1 VVAQRRFGPLVAV
14 VFAGLAVLLVR
25 LAQIQ
30 IAEHEVWGAQ
40 AASLLRSSKVV
51 PYHRGRILARDGRE
65 LVRDADVYEVEFCYR
80 EFRRGHPIAQIAHAR
95 STLEQRAVPLT
106 EAVQSLEAWSIE
118 LVLLSPA
125 DLDAFAAGAALAT
138 ESCALPATD
147 HPVEERR
154 PQRASD
160 LRFYVAEIL
169 HMTGAERTHAR
180 KSAEDPDARSSYIEL
195 VARARKLSPQALA
208 ESLRA
213 ELAAARA
220 HLQVLAA
227 ELAQDPEIAAGTVG
241 EAPFEVLIDTLEAQ
255 RERAED
261 AVADELFEQAAGFAP
276 GRLSTSSLTRLVDV
290 DWLASVLHWD
300 ATRHARWL
308 ATRRE
313 RYERE
318 LELLRAPRILS
329 HVQSESEGELRADR
343 LLAEIAEQF
352 RPTYMDRR
360 RSGDPAP
367 AWQELDEL
375 CVLSEIDSLFTSS
388 RGAAEFAPAAPVL
401 ALQDEEVRAASAE
414 LTDPWLAVGMIAE
427 LSEVHAVDAKAASI
441 APESAA
447 RWRRFSEAGRGFES
461 PEAQIE
467 LVALLRALER
477 RLVTAC
483 DRVLEGLSAA
493 QSSDASMP
501 VRLVLREER
510 VARAMQQEKFVLRDK
525 SNRPVMLSG
534 SPRYPLVHLIE
545 RHPERYRGFE
555 VRETTRRITTARDA
569 DGVPVAEVLIGRVRR
584 PSLSDLFAQ
593 VRDEKRLQALQ
604 YKVLRTARDEAEIR
618 ELTARLYR
626 ADELTGASG
635 IEAYFDPE
643 LRGRFGY
650 RESDGGGGRGGRGLR
665 ADDVELFQP
674 AEDGDDLQL
683 TLDLD
688 LQVAAQTTLAHPR
701 MPSDSHTDRLWFE
714 NPVGAIV
721 LITPQGEVLAAVSEP
736 SRSNYPA
743 TPGRDEERR
752 HVRDRSLQRPTF
764 NPPGSVFKPFVAAY
778 ALDRM
783 QFDPATRY
791 TCLPIDDGGPGYAD
805 LHCHSLHT
813 ECDLA
818 RALQASCNSYFAR
831 LGEVFEPGALVDM
844 ATSFGFGQETGVRHL
859 GTEGR
864 IGLREDWRLMRPEKL
879 TEKLGDAATRRRFT
893 NGLGIIEATPMQ
905 VARATAGLLTGSLP
919 EVHIV
924 RAIGGKDVP
933 LVAHDLGLSAASRE
947 FVQRAMESVV
957 EDPGGTAY
965 EKGLDKGS
973 LGFRIAAKTGSGDY
987 AAFKASPDQTIDDRL
1002 DMEAGKVRKHTWF
1015 AGWFPAEKPA
1025 AILVVYLHDV
1035 SETASHTAVYVAAQF
1050 LSDPAVRR
1058 FVDDASAPPKRES
1071 GDDAKRGTT
1080 GGAIGASAPR
1090 ADVDD
1095 GNTSPERDASQ
1106 KAVAPSKRDSPLKR
1120 DSPRGPR

>member
-1 VVAQRRFGPLVAV
+1 MVAQRRFGPLVAV

-65 LVRDADVYEVEFCYR
+65 LVRDEDVYEVEFCYR
-80 EFRRGHPIAQIAHAR
+80 EFRRGHPIAQVAHAR
-95 STLEQRAVPLT
+95 STLEQRAVPLA
-106 EAVQSLEAWSIE
+106 EATDALEAWSIE
-118 LVLLSPA
+118 FVLLSPA

-138 ESCALPATD
+138 ETCALPATD
-147 HPVEERR
+147 HPTEERR

-160 LRFYVAEIL
+160 LRFYVSELL
-169 HMTGAERTHAR
+169 HMTGAERSHAR
-180 KSAEDPDARSSYIEL
+180 KSAEDPDARLSYIEL
-195 VARARKLSPQALA
+195 VARERKESPQALA
-208 ESLRA
+208 ESLRT

-241 EAPFEVLIDTLEAQ
+241 EAPFEVLIDALEAQ

-290 DWLASVLHWD
+290 DWIAIVLRWDAARHTKWLAS
-300 ATRHARWL
+300 
-308 ATRRE
+308 RRE

-329 HVQSESEGELRADR
+329 HVQSEPDVELRAGR

-360 RSGDPAP
+360 RAGEPAP

-388 RGAAEFAPAAPVL
+388 RVAAEFAPAEPVL
-401 ALQDEEVRAASAE
+401 ALQDEEVRAASSE
-414 LTDPWLAVGMIAE
+414 LADPWLAVGMIAE
-427 LSEVHAVDAKAASI
+427 LSDAHAIDAKAASI

-483 DRVLEGLSAA
+483 DRVLEGLSAS
-493 QSSDASMP
+493 QSSDAALP
-501 VRLVLREER
+501 TRLVLREER

-525 SNRPVMLSG
+525 SNRPVVLSG

-569 DGVPVAEVLIGRVRR
+569 DGVPVAEVLVGRVRR

-604 YKVLRTARDEAEIR
+604 YKVLRTARDEAEIG

-626 ADELTGASG
+626 ADESTGASG

-650 RESDGGGGRGGRGLR
+650 RESDGGGGRGRH

-674 AEDGDDLQL
+674 AEDGDDLEL

-688 LQVAAQTTLAHPR
+688 LQLAAQTTLAHPR

-736 SRSNYPA
+736 SRKNCPP
-743 TPGRDEERR
+743 TPGRDDERR
-752 HVRDRSLQRPTF
+752 HVRDRTLQRPTF

-778 ALDRM
+778 ALDRL

-813 ECDLA
+813 ECDMG
-818 RALQASCNSYFAR
+818 RALQASCNAYFAR
-831 LGEVFEPGALVDM
+831 LGEVFQPAALVEM
-844 ATSFGFGQETGVRHL
+844 AQVFGFGEATGIRHL
-859 GTEGR
+859 GAQGR
-864 IGLREDWRLMRPEKL
+864 IGLREDWRLIPPEQL
-879 TEKLGDAATRRRFT
+879 TKILGDAATRRRFA

-919 EVHIV
+919 EIHIV
-924 RAIGGKDVP
+924 RAIGGEDVP
-933 LVAHDLGLSAASRE
+933 LVAHDLGLSATSRE
-947 FVQRAMESVV
+947 FVRRAMESVV
-957 EDPGGTAY
+957 EDPGGTAH

-1058 FVDDASAPPKRES
+1058 FVESANAPPKRES

-1080 GGAIGASAPR
+1080 GGAIDASAPR
-1090 ADVDD
+1090 AGVDG
-1095 GNTSPERDASQ
+1095 GNTSPERDASHN
-1106 KAVAPSKRDSPLKR
+1106 AVAPPKRDSPLKR
-1120 DSPRGPR
+1120 DSQGGPR

>member
-1 VVAQRRFGPLVAV
+1 MVAQRRFGPLVAV

-65 LVRDADVYEVEFCYR
+65 LVRDEDVYQVEFCYR
-80 EFRRGHPIAQIAHAR
+80 EFRRGHPIAQVAHAR
-95 STLEQRAVPLT
+95 STLEQRAVPLS
-106 EAVQSLEAWSIE
+106 EATQALEAWSLEFVQI
-118 LVLLSPA
+118 SPA
-125 DLDAFAAGAALAT
+125 DLDAFAAGAAITTATCALAT
-138 ESCALPATD
+138 TD
-147 HPVEERR
+147 HPTEQRR
-154 PQRASD
+154 AQRASD
-160 LRFYVAEIL
+160 LRFYVAELL

-180 KSAEDPDARSSYIEL
+180 KSAEDPDARVSYLEL
-195 VARARKLSPQALA
+195 VARERKESPQALA
-208 ESLRA
+208 DSLST

-227 ELAQDPEIAAGTVG
+227 ELAEDPEFAAGTVG
-241 EAPFEVLIDTLEAQ
+241 DAPFEVLIDALEAQ

-290 DWLASVLHWD
+290 DWIASVLHWD
-300 ATRHARWL
+300 AARHANWL
-308 ATRRE
+308 ASRRK

-329 HVQSESEGELRADR
+329 HVQSEPEGELRADR

-352 RPTYMDRR
+352 RPAYMDRR
-360 RSGDPAP
+360 RAGEPPP

-375 CVLSEIDSLFTSS
+375 CVLSEMDSLFHGS

-401 ALQDEEVRAASAE
+401 ALQDEEVRAASPE
-414 LTDPWLAVGMIAE
+414 LADPWLAVGMIAE
-427 LSEVHAVDAKAASI
+427 LSDVRAVDAGAASP
-441 APESAA
+441 AAESAA

-461 PEAQIE
+461 PEAQRE
-467 LVALLRALER
+467 LVALLHALER
-477 RLVTAC
+477 RFVAAC
-483 DRVLEGLSAA
+483 DRVLEGLSAS
-493 QSSDASMP
+493 QSSDAAVP
-501 VRLVLREER
+501 TRLVLREEC

-525 SNRPVMLSG
+525 SNRPVLLSG

-569 DGVPVAEVLIGRVRR
+569 DGVPVAQVLVGRVRR

-604 YKVLRTARDEAEIR
+604 YKVLRTTRDEAEIG

-626 ADELTGASG
+626 ADESTGASG

-650 RESDGGGGRGGRGLR
+650 RESDGGGGRGGRGRR

-674 AEDGDDLQL
+674 AEDGDDLEL

-688 LQVAAQTTLAHPR
+688 LQVAAQSTLSHPR

-736 SRSNYPA
+736 SRENCPP
-743 TPGRDEERR
+743 TPGRDDERK
-752 HVRDRSLQRPTF
+752 HVRDRALQRPTF

-813 ECDLA
+813 ECDMG
-818 RALQASCNSYFAR
+818 RALQASCNAYFAH
-831 LGEVFEPGALVDM
+831 LGEVFEPAALVEM
-844 ATSFGFGQETGVRHL
+844 AEMFGFGEATGVRHL
-859 GTEGR
+859 GAQGR
-864 IGLREDWRLMRPEKL
+864 IGLREDWRLMPREQL
-879 TEKLGDAATRRRFT
+879 TKKLGDAATRRRFA
-893 NGLGIIEATPMQ
+893 NGLGRIEATPMQ

-919 EVHIV
+919 DIRIVHS
-924 RAIGGKDVP
+924 IGGENVP
-933 LVAHDLGLSAASRE
+933 LAARDLGLSTASRE
-947 FVQRAMESVV
+947 FVRRAMESVV

-973 LGFRIAAKTGSGDY
+973 LGFRVAAKTGSGDY
-987 AAFKASPDQTIDDRL
+987 AAFRASPDQTIDDRL

-1058 FVDDASAPPKRES
+1058 FVEGASAPPH
-1071 GDDAKRGTT
+1071 GNAVD
-1080 GGAIGASAPR
+1080 ASATR
-1090 ADVDD
+1090 SGVD
-1095 GNTSPERDASQ
+1095 GGSALPERDASQ
-1106 KAVAPSKRDSPLKR
+1106 ESVAPTKRDA
-1120 DSPRGPR
+1120 PRGPR